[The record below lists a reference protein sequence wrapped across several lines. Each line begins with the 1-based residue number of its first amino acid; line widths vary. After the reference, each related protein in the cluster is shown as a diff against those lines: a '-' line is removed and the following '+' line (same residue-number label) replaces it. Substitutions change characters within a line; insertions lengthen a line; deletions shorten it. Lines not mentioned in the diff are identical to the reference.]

1 MPSVQEQ
8 HAGDFQHEED
18 AAQLALNLEME
29 AAEEIVGEGNGEHN
43 ECESVA
49 EEEEADEEQEGF
61 GTQSDDKAYYE
72 HASNLANDCQTEYD
86 ELVAAVLNK
95 PDPAEGARDRLQ
107 KLAQEIW
114 KKISG
119 AEVGVD
125 DLASIL
131 RETTPARRE
140 EFFEKW
146 STFTWDAKALYA
158 ATEVHKK
165 PKGMSL
171 RAFVH
176 QTTEAFYT
184 KLLSGTDARTPKDI
198 QAATPLA
205 AMAPKE
211 LAVACQRVSIGY
223 GLPPDGQLVG
233 QALQSQAA
241 YYWHGADG
249 TLKIPAL
256 KESESEW
263 NVGNTRLPF
272 IAEGD
277 VSSGR

>member
-1 MPSVQEQ
+1 M
-8 HAGDFQHEED
+8 
-18 AAQLALNLEME
+18 
-29 AAEEIVGEGNGEHN
+29 
-43 ECESVA
+43 
-49 EEEEADEEQEGF
+49 
-61 GTQSDDKAYYE
+61 
-72 HASNLANDCQTEYD
+72 
-86 ELVAAVLNK
+86 VAAVLNK
-95 PDPAEGARDRLQ
+95 PDPADGACDRPR
-107 KLAQEIW
+107 KLAQDTW
-114 KKISG
+114 KGISD

-131 RETTPARRE
+131 DETTPERRE

-146 STFTWDAKALYA
+146 STFTWDAKAVYA

-176 QTTEAFYT
+176 QTTEAFYS
-184 KLLSGTDARTPKDI
+184 KLLSGSDARTPKEI

-211 LAVACQRVSIGY
+211 LAAACQRLSIGY

-241 YYWHGADG
+241 HDWHVADG
-249 TLKIPAL
+249 TLQTPAL
-256 KESESEW
+256 K
-263 NVGNTRLPF
+263 
-272 IAEGD
+272 
-277 VSSGR
+277 